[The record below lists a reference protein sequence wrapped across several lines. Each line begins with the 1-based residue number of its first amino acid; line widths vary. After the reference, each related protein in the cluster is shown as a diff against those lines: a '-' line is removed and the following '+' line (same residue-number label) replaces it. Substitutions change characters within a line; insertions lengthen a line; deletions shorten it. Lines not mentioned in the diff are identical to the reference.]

1 MLTRER
7 FIAEVGSGSARTLA
21 VPLAT
26 RLLADQLT
34 PVLAYRRLVAG
45 DERSAPSFLLESVEG
60 GERQGRYSILGA
72 QPILHVTAKIGAG
85 NTPTTTVRDFRHARN
100 DRSGVVRE
108 NPLAVCRAIAGEFEL
123 RAVAPANRRDAL
135 PTAFLGLGRG
145 VREEKKDEN

>member
-7 FIAEVGSGSARTLA
+7 LIAEVGSGSVKTLA

-72 QPILHVTAKIGAG
+72 QPILHVTSKIGAG
-85 NTPTTTVRDFRHARN
+85 NTPTTTIRDFAARAE
-100 DRSGVVRE
+100 RS
-108 NPLAVCRAIAGEFEL
+108 
-123 RAVAPANRRDAL
+123 
-135 PTAFLGLGRG
+135 LGRG
-145 VREEKKDEN
+145 SGESAGGVQGDRG